1 MFDFLC
7 HFLVQCGF
15 VTVKGLIAN
24 LSGPKKIILFYHT
37 EASAA
42 MLNCSYHNWRNSQK
56 SSHPTPEY
64 VLYMYEYVYSFK
76 WIKFNPIKRWHQAG
90 LLDGV
95 LRSFTGWQAAH
106 TKVRT
111 LFKHTPPFHG
121 GYTAKT
127 LTNKRV
133 SAQRSVACMHCW
145 KNWLKLVVE
154 VTISHC

>member
-15 VTVKGLIAN
+15 VKVLKASSQIFLYQ
-24 LSGPKKIILFYHT
+24 KKLFCFT
-37 EASAA
+37 TRKLAQ
-42 MLNCSYHNWRNSQK
+42 LCSYHNWRNSQK

-95 LRSFTGWQAAH
+95 FKVFHRLAGSPHQGQDAIQAYATFSRGIHRKNAH
-106 TKVRT
+106 
-111 LFKHTPPFHG
+111 KHTSERS
-121 GYTAKT
+121 T
-127 LTNKRV
+127 LSR
-133 SAQRSVACMHCW
+133 MHA
-145 KNWLKLVVE
+145 LLEKLVE
-154 VTISHC
+154 VFH